1 MRMPTPACAAVA
13 TIALAA
19 AVLLGPLRA
28 DASRTH
34 TVRSG
39 QTLGQIAHR
48 YRVSVDDIKAANRMR
63 GTRIRAGQELT
74 IPTAG
79 EVYARPGQTLARIAR
94 QHDVSVE
101 SLRRANR
108 LRGNPRLRAGQRL
121 VLPGFERAPSAPESY
136 GEPDVPG
143 RVELRRNGE
152 DAIETT
158 LRTEAG
164 VSRAGLRF
172 LEGMLRRDE
181 RDIDRHTTPRLALL
195 FARISDHFGG
205 RTITVVSGFRD
216 PRRFSGNGSQ
226 HVAGIASDIQ
236 VQGVPHRTVWEYCR
250 TIDAVGCGYYP
261 RSSFVHVDARED
273 RTHWVDWSRPGR
285 RPRYGTL
292 RGPARRGQR
301 PHMSM
306 PEATETLPLEVTVV
320 EDDPMYVAP
329 MPGADPSTTAPSED
343 ALAASSREDD
353 SEEP

>member
-1 MRMPTPACAAVA
+1 MRMPSPVWAAVA
-13 TIALAA
+13 TLALAS
-19 AVLLGPLRA
+19 AVLLGPPRA

-34 TVRSG
+34 TVRAG
-39 QTLGQIAHR
+39 QTLGQIAQR

-79 EVYARPGQTLARIAR
+79 EVYARPGQTLERIAR
-94 QHDVSVE
+94 ANDVSVE
-101 SLRRANR
+101 SLRRANH

-121 VLPGFERAPSAPESY
+121 ILPGFEPAPTEPESW
-136 GEPDVPG
+136 GEPEAPG
-143 RVELRRNGE
+143 VVELRRAGE
-152 DAIETT
+152 EPIVAT
-158 LRTEAG
+158 LRVEEG
-164 VSRAGLRF
+164 VSRTGLRY

-181 RDIDRHTTPRLALL
+181 RDIDRHTTPRMALL
-195 FARISDHFGG
+195 LAQISDHFGG

-216 PRRFSGNGSQ
+216 PRRFSGSGSQ

-250 TIDAVGCGYYP
+250 TIDAVGCGFYP
-261 RSSFVHVDARED
+261 RSSFVHVDAREE

-292 RGPARRGQR
+292 RGPAPRGRR
-301 PHMSM
+301 PFISM
-306 PEATETLPLEVTVV
+306 PDPTETLPIEVPVV

-329 MPGADPSTTAPSED
+329 MPSAQPAPVV
-343 ALAASSREDD
+343 AGGSREDD

>member
-1 MRMPTPACAAVA
+1 MRMPSPTWAAVA
-13 TIALAA
+13 TFVFAA
-19 AVLLGPLRA
+19 AVFLGPHGA

-34 TVRSG
+34 TVRAG
-39 QTLGQIAHR
+39 QTLGQIAQR

-63 GTRIRAGQELT
+63 GTRIRVGQELT

-79 EVYARPGQTLARIAR
+79 EVYARPGQTLERIAR
-94 QHDVSVE
+94 QHDVSVDA
-101 SLRRANR
+101 LRRVNR

-121 VLPGFERAPSAPESY
+121 ILPGYEPAPSTPESW
-136 GEPDVPG
+136 GEPEQPG
-143 RVELRRNGE
+143 RVELRRSGE
-152 DAIETT
+152 EPVDAV
-158 LRTEAG
+158 LRVDAG
-164 VSRAGLRF
+164 VSRRGLRQ

-195 FARISDHFGG
+195 LARISDHFGG

-250 TIDAVGCGYYP
+250 TIDAVGCGFYP
-261 RSSFVHVDARED
+261 RSSFVHVDAREE

-292 RGPARRGQR
+292 RGPARAGQR
-301 PHMSM
+301 HMAM
-306 PEATETLPLEVTVV
+306 PEATVTLPLEVAVV

-329 MPGADPSTTAPSED
+329 QPGTAPVAST
-343 ALAASSREDD
+343 AAPAASREDD
-353 SEEP
+353 YEEP